1 MGVAYRKP
9 LIVLGC
15 VFLLSLSVG
24 AQTWRQVGP
33 PGGDV
38 QSLAA
43 VPGNTRTLYLGTS
56 DGHVFGSINGGENWS
71 LLGRIGEHHDDVIM
85 SMVVDVRSAS
95 TIYATSWAL
104 GSHGGGVYRSADG
117 GHTWQLIGLQGLVV
131 RAIAQAAS
139 NPDIFVA
146 GATDGVY
153 RSEDAGKNWARIS
166 PEKHEDLRNFDSI
179 AIDPHDPNTI
189 FAGTYHLPWKTVD
202 GGKNWAPVHQGMVD
216 DSDVMSITIDQNDAA
231 HIFASACSGI
241 YQSPDGGANWT
252 KFKGIPKDSRRTV
265 HILQDPK
272 RPMTVYAATTEGLWK
287 TSDGGATWRVITPM
301 SWSILSMVID
311 PENSD
316 RLILGTERL
325 GVQVSGDGGET
336 YHASNQGFSHR
347 RIVDAAVDPQ
357 HPERALVVLT
367 SNFEPMLETNDAGRT
382 WTPLATGLKSG
393 PPRHIFA
400 SPDGWFAAPGPGGL
414 LRYDVSKSSWLSV
427 NQIAEVSTSAQS
439 RRFAAAQKVSGQP
452 GAKTPLSKAGAS
464 SAASTGTKTTA
475 PFHAKVNDMA
485 FGDGAWYAATEEGLL
500 VSRDRGLNWRMVSLA
515 PVEQPAASGSTL
527 ITASFRAVRTGQGNS
542 YVWALT
548 SRQLEVSGDGGKTW
562 ISRTL
567 PFEPRGP
574 LHLHPSDENTVVMA
588 SDHGVFISRDT
599 GASWKQASLSEL
611 SFDDLAPVRNAV
623 VVSTAAGTLFLS
635 RDGGK
640 TWGHMDGPTMDSSIS
655 ASVAGSRK
663 SISCGVRYRRP
674 VCVGNG
680 HGIVR
685 VHGFDPCFAHGAAVV
700 VLEDLVNRCFSTYRD
715 SQRIHRDCLR
725 TFAAAMLCARNMSAL
740 IPPGCAAMQRG
751 DASPSQLHT
760 LGWNARRDF
769 FAQKWGPRTHTDER
783 GQIQNKE
790 N

>member
-1 MGVAYRKP
+1 MGVVFHRCL
-9 LIVLGC
+9 LILGSA
-15 VFLLSLSVG
+15 LLFSFSVN

-43 VPGNTRTLYLGTS
+43 APGNARTLFLGTS
-56 DGHVFGSINGGENWS
+56 DGHVFGSRDGGEHWE

-85 SMVVDVRSAS
+85 SIVVDARSAN
-95 TIYATSWAL
+95 TLYATSWTL
-104 GSHGGGVYRSADG
+104 SSHGGGVYRSGDA
-117 GHTWQLIGLQGLVV
+117 GHTWQLIGLEGLIV
-131 RAIAQAAS
+131 RAIAEAPS
-139 NPDIFVA
+139 NPDILVA

-153 RSEDAGKNWARIS
+153 RSEDSGKHWARIS

-189 FAGTYHLPWKTVD
+189 FAGTYHLPWKTID

-216 DSDVMSITIDQNDAA
+216 DSDVMSIMIDQSDAS
-231 HIFASACSGI
+231 HVFASACSGI
-241 YQSPDGGANWT
+241 YHSPDGGANWT

-272 RPMTVYAATTEGLWK
+272 RPTTVYAATTEGLWK
-287 TSDGGATWRVITPM
+287 TSDDGASWHLITPV

-325 GVQVSGDGGET
+325 GIQVSDNGGQT
-336 YHASNQGFSHR
+336 YRASNQGFSHR

-367 SNFEPMLETNDAGRT
+367 SNFEPLLETNDAGRT

-414 LRYDVSKSSWLSV
+414 LRYDASKSSWVAV
-427 NQIAEVSTSAQS
+427 NQVTERSVPTQARRAASVKKVSAQS
-439 RRFAAAQKVSGQP
+439 TKNSASKAAAN
-452 GAKTPLSKAGAS
+452 
-464 SAASTGTKTTA
+464 SAAPAVTKSTV

-485 FGDGAWYAATEEGLL
+485 FGRDAWYAATEDGLL
-500 VSRDRGLNWRMVSLA
+500 VSRDRGLSWSTVSLA
-515 PVEQPAASGSTL
+515 PMQQTTAVPSTVSMTS
-527 ITASFRAVRTGQGNS
+527 IRAVRTGNGDS

-567 PFEPRGP
+567 PFEPRGA
-574 LHLHPSDENTVVMA
+574 LHLHPSDENTVVLA
-588 SDHGVFISRDT
+588 SDHGVFVSRDT
-599 GASWKQASLSEL
+599 GESWHQANLPEL
-611 SFDDLAPVRNAV
+611 SIDDLAAVRNAV
-623 VVSTAAGTLFLS
+623 VVSTAKGTLFLS

-640 TWGHMDGPTMDSSIS
+640 TWGRMDGPNAEGTLSALRSREAGNQLVVASATEGLFVIEMGS
-655 ASVAGSRK
+655 ASSASAD
-663 SISCGVRYRRP
+663 SIP
-674 VCVGNG
+674 
-680 HGIVR
+680 
-685 VHGFDPCFAHGAAVV
+685 
-700 VLEDLVNRCFSTYRD
+700 
-715 SQRIHRDCLR
+715 
-725 TFAAAMLCARNMSAL
+725 
-740 IPPGCAAMQRG
+740 
-751 DASPSQLHT
+751 ASPAGKQ
-760 LGWNARRDF
+760 
-769 FAQKWGPRTHTDER
+769 
-783 GQIQNKE
+783 
-790 N
+790 